1 MHDEYINYP
10 GYSIFSMAADHSV
23 LPERM
28 YKKGASIAQKRQE
41 IASQLTQI
49 RNAQHA
55 MGGSTY
61 AVDRLSS
68 AFEKSYA
75 KATSGYWRGGLRDPF
90 WRCLTVPDSPG
101 FFCSMVADQLDE
113 PCAERMTSSA
123 RRLLTILTSLS
134 EALEHEQT
142 MLREY
147 ASLVSKTGGLQN
159 DTIDGVVA
167 NWEALEDIKRRCM
180 TFRTQTAPFIEHMR
194 RAVDAARSSVKPDRK
209 HHGKREGINGG
220 LYAAGAIVSGVALLV
235 SGWVVAIIG
244 FCVTMVIR
252 CVSLGSIR
260 GFDREKGWKAVES
273 LLDQTKEFINN
284 QETAMYTTLAGRIST
299 TQADQDRL
307 VWQQLQKNWATP
319 QQNSA
324 TLKENSAT
332 LKENSATLK
341 QHSALLN
348 QRSATLNQHSEDLR
362 SIKDDVSSIKQGLA
376 QTRQELAQTATSLR
390 GDVSKLS
397 SDVSKLS
404 GEVSAMGDDFSTMR
418 ADFSMMGG
426 DLSTMRGD
434 VSTLRKNFKEL
445 RNTILFDKSSRQPG
459 IPEGRPVSS
468 GHDEGLPRAPM
479 ARATSLET
487 FRPRQMP
494 PQPRA

>member
-10 GYSIFSMAADHSV
+10 GYSIFSMAADQSA

-113 PCAERMTSSA
+113 QCAERMTSSA
-123 RRLLTILTSLS
+123 RRLLKILMSLS

-147 ASLVSKTGGLQN
+147 ASLVSKTGDLQN

-167 NWEALEDIKRRCM
+167 HWHALEDTKRRCM
-180 TFRTQTAPFIEHMR
+180 TFRDQTAPLVEHMR
-194 RAVDAARSSVKPDRK
+194 RAMDVARSSVKPDRK

-220 LYAAGAIVSGVALLV
+220 LYAVGAIVSGVALLV

-260 GFDREKGWKAVES
+260 GFDREKGWKAIEG

-299 TQADQDRL
+299 AQADQDRL
-307 VWQQLQKNWATP
+307 AWQQLQKNWATL
-319 QQNSA
+319 QQ
-324 TLKENSAT
+324 NSAT

-341 QHSALLN
+341 QHSATLKESSATLKQHSAMLKENLATLKQHSAMLN
-348 QRSATLNQHSEDLR
+348 QCSATLNQHSEDLR
-362 SIKDDVSSIKQGLA
+362 SVKEDVSSI
-376 QTRQELAQTATSLR
+376 RQELSQTATSLR
-390 GDVSKLS
+390 K
-397 SDVSKLS
+397 
-404 GEVSAMGDDFSTMR
+404 DFE
-418 ADFSMMGG
+418 G
-426 DLSTMRGD
+426 
-434 VSTLRKNFKEL
+434 L
-445 RNTILFDKSSRQPG
+445 RNTILFDKSSRRPG
-459 IPEGRPVSS
+459 IPEGRPESS
-468 GHDEGLPRAPM
+468 GHDEVLRRVPM
-479 ARATSLET
+479 ERATSLET

-494 PQPRA
+494 GQPRA

>member
-10 GYSIFSMAADHSV
+10 GYSIFSMAADQSV

-28 YKKGASIAQKRQE
+28 YKKGPSIAQKRQE

-55 MGGSTY
+55 MGASTY

-68 AFEKSYA
+68 AFEKSYT

-101 FFCSMVADQLDE
+101 VFCSMVADQLDE

-167 NWEALEDIKRRCM
+167 NWEALEDTKRRCM

-194 RAVDAARSSVKPDRK
+194 RAVDAARSCVKPDRK

-307 VWQQLQKNWATP
+307 VWQQLQNNWATL
-319 QQNSA
+319 QQ
-324 TLKENSAT
+324 
-332 LKENSATLK
+332 NSATLK
-341 QHSALLN
+341 QHSA
-348 QRSATLNQHSEDLR
+348 TLNQHSATLKQNSEDLR
-362 SIKDDVSSIKQGLA
+362 SMKEDVSSI
-376 QTRQELAQTATSLR
+376 RQELAQTATSLR
-390 GDVSKLS
+390 GDFS
-397 SDVSKLS
+397 S
-404 GEVSAMGDDFSTMR
+404 
-418 ADFSMMGG
+418 
-426 DLSTMRGD
+426 
-434 VSTLRKNFKEL
+434 LREEFKEL

>member
-1 MHDEYINYP
+1 MYGEYLSYS
-10 GYSIFSMAADHSV
+10 GYSMFSMAADQSA
-23 LPERM
+23 LPVRV

-49 RNAQHA
+49 RNAQLA

-68 AFEKSYA
+68 AFEKSYT

-113 PCAERMTSSA
+113 PCVERMTSSA
-123 RRLLTILTSLS
+123 RRLLSILTSLS

-147 ASLVSKTGGLQN
+147 ASLVSKTGDLQS
-159 DTIDGVVA
+159 DAIDGVVA
-167 NWEALEDIKRRCM
+167 NWEALEDLKRRCM
-180 TFRTQTAPFIEHMR
+180 TFRAQTAPFIEHMR
-194 RAVDAARSSVKPDRK
+194 RAVDVARSSVKPDRK

-260 GFDREKGWKAVES
+260 GFDREKGWKAVEG

-284 QETAMYTTLAGRIST
+284 QETAMYTTLAGQIST
-299 TQADQDRL
+299 VQADQDRL
-307 VWQQLQKNWATP
+307 AWQQLQKNWATL

-324 TLKENSAT
+324 TLKQ
-332 LKENSATLK
+332 NSATLK
-341 QHSALLN
+341 QHS
-348 QRSATLNQHSEDLR
+348 EDLR
-362 SIKDDVSSIKQGLA
+362 SMKGEFSSI
-376 QTRQELAQTATSLR
+376 RQELAQTATSLR
-390 GDVSKLS
+390 GD
-397 SDVSKLS
+397 
-404 GEVSAMGDDFSTMR
+404 F
-418 ADFSMMGG
+418 
-426 DLSTMRGD
+426 
-434 VSTLRKNFKEL
+434 STLRKDFEAL

-459 IPEGRPVSS
+459 IPEGRPVACD
-468 GHDEGLPRAPM
+468 HDEVPPRAPM
-479 ARATSLET
+479 ERAMSLET
-487 FRPRQMP
+487 FRPRQKP
-494 PQPRA
+494 GQPRA